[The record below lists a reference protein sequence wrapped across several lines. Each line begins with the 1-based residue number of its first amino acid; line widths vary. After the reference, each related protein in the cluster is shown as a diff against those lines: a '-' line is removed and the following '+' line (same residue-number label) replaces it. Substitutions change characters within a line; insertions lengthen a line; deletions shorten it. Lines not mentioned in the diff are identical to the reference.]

1 VHSVDEWRFLHKFE
15 KDILESILSGL
26 HSGTLMRLPEA
37 FRSASSGVVA
47 DTPVLPSRGICL
59 DACIKPAFSQYF
71 HTFLDFAAA
80 MAGIEFHD
88 DPYVNMPHTQ
98 DGGPEC
104 DPVVVMTWKNKPE
117 DLICLAHEVAH
128 ALQINLSAHVFMPP
142 VAREAC
148 AFLGELI
155 LLDWCQNHDRL
166 LYSHL
171 LGAWLKDNTRYLGED
186 AENLAAEMLM
196 PIAPYRYR
204 MNYPLARIMAVY
216 LFENR
221 TPTQVHDLFSSGSDA
236 MSLLPYDQLART
248 ATERAGF
255 QPNPQGRN
263 RMCASGTQK
272 AVKQKEL
279 SI

>member
-1 VHSVDEWRFLHKFE
+1 MQMPEMFRFVSAE
-15 KDILESILSGL
+15 PETDISAL
-26 HSGTLMRLPEA
+26 HS
-37 FRSASSGVVA
+37 RS
-47 DTPVLPSRGICL
+47 TCL
-59 DACIKPAFSQYF
+59 DAYIKPGFSQYF
-71 HTFLDFAAA
+71 DKAPGLDAA
-80 MAGIEFHD
+80 MAEIEFRD
-88 DPYVNMPHTQ
+88 APDVNVPHTR
-98 DGGPEC
+98 DDGPEC
-104 DPVVVMTWKNKPE
+104 DPVVVMAWKNKPE
-117 DLICLAHEVAH
+117 DLMCLAHEVAH

-142 VAREAC
+142 VAREVC

-155 LLDWCQNHDRL
+155 LLDWCQNHNSLLYSTL

-186 AENLAAEMLM
+186 AENLAAEMSM

-204 MNYPLARIMAVY
+204 MNYPPARIMAVY

-221 TPTQVHDLFSSGSDA
+221 TPTQVYDLFSSGSDA

-248 ATERAGF
+248 AAGRAGF
-255 QPNPQGRN
+255 QPDPQSRN